1 MSDNQTS
8 LQFTTIFV
16 FGTIFQDGLIPCY
29 VKKTL
34 FNTGVIF
41 RVNTGH
47 MEQELFRRCKI
58 SEEDAKA
65 NSGALIRV
73 RVCFKLTKYLY

>member
-1 MSDNQTS
+1 MD
-8 LQFTTIFV
+8 L
-16 FGTIFQDGLIPCY
+16 LLAML
-29 VKKTL
+29 KKQKL
-34 FNTGVIF
+34 FNMDDIF